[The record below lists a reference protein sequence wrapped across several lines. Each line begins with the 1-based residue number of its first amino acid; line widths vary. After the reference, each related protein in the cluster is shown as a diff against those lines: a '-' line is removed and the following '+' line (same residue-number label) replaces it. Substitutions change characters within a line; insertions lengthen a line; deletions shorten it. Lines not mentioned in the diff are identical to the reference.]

1 MDGDGDGVGRVP
13 VGLLGRRR
21 GRQLGLAPR
30 GLEHVLGVVEDLQCK
45 YSSLCFLVK
54 PSDLHQLHPVHA
66 NQITRE
72 RLHDLATLTP
82 SPEGKQ

>member
-45 YSSLCFLVK
+45 YSSLCIWLIQ
-54 PSDLHQLHPVHA
+54 PSDLHQLHPVQA

-72 RLHDLATLTP
+72 RLHDLVN
-82 SPEGKQ
+82 PEGKQ